1 MRPSILLVALLWSS
15 NVLAGSI
22 PWSRVPGAKNLSS
35 SDRKKAAAVMESID
49 CYFGCSDKVA
59 ACLRRQPSCRTA
71 RFLAGMIVRMVR
83 QGRSSAV
90 IRRQAMLRAKS
101 MHPFRVRKIDLHAT
115 MCTADPRKA
124 KVVVVAFSDFQCPF
138 CTVVLPRLK
147 GLMAQYGRR
156 VVFCFKHFPTQ
167 MHGPNSVMSARAAVA
182 AALQGR
188 FWLMFDILY
197 KHRRDQKPGQVER
210 YAQIIGL
217 DMARF
222 RRDRD
227 ARTTR
232 RMVALD
238 KRQGLRFGVKGTP
251 TLFVD
256 GKHYYGRKDAAEIR
270 SRIDEELVLVA
281 GGN

>member
-1 MRPSILLVALLWSS
+1 MRASIWMVILLWSS

-22 PWSRVPGAKNLSS
+22 PWSRVPGGKNLSS
-35 SDRKKAAAVMESID
+35 ADRKKAAVLLQSVD

-59 ACLRRQPSCRTA
+59 ACLRRQPSCHTA

-83 QGRSSAV
+83 QGRSLDV

-101 MHPFRVRKIDLHAT
+101 MHPFRARKIDLHAS

-124 KVVVVAFSDFQCPF
+124 KVVVVGVSDFQCPF

-156 VVFCFKHFPTQ
+156 VAFCFKQFPTQ
-167 MHGPNSVMSARAAVA
+167 MHGANSVMSARASVA

-188 FWLMFDILY
+188 FWAMFDILY
-197 KHRRDQKPGQVER
+197 KHRQDQKPSQVER
-210 YAQIIGL
+210 YATAIGL

-227 ARTTR
+227 SRATR
-232 RMVALD
+232 RLVALD
-238 KRQGLRFGVKGTP
+238 KRQGLRYGVKGTP
-251 TLFVD
+251 TLFID
-256 GKHYYGRKDAAEIR
+256 GKHYYGRKDGEEIR